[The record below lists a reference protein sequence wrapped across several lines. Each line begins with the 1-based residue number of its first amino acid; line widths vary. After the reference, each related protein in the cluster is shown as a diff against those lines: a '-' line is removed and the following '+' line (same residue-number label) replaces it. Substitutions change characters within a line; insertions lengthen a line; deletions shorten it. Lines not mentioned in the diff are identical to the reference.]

1 MDFDI
6 ITVQLVPEKKG
17 LFLKHSEYE
26 VSLHLFREMMS
37 VIPMVSFL
45 YWCSMEILIN
55 SVLNVKSHLD
65 SELQCKA
72 NTY

>member
-26 VSLHLFREMMS
+26 VR
-37 VIPMVSFL
+37 VSSRHCLSYKMLKIIQLESF
-45 YWCSMEILIN
+45 E
-55 SVLNVKSHLD
+55 
-65 SELQCKA
+65 A
-72 NTY
+72 NMQFKNTKRKQLTYFSCTEN